1 MHLIRESIDEKVA
14 GMRLPQGSNPP
25 PLVSRFLSDVD
36 LLKQCRIDQ
45 YRGSGPGGQK
55 RNKTSN
61 AVRIVHLP
69 SGIEATGTED
79 RSLSVNKL
87 HAIRRL
93 RLKLATEMREVIDLS
108 RFEPPDWFLSI
119 RHENRI
125 EASFRHEYYPAIVG
139 LVLDLLKAMHG
150 NPSDVAVMLGVST
163 TAIVKLLEAEPQI
176 WTAANRIRAEMSLP
190 ALTHRR

>member
-1 MHLIRESIDEKVA
+1 MSSV
-14 GMRLPQGSNPP
+14 
-25 PLVSRFLSDVD
+25 RFLSETE
-36 LLKQCRIDQ
+36 LLKQCRVDH

-93 RLKLATEMREVIDLS
+93 RLKLATELREEIDAS

-125 EASFRHEYYPAIVG
+125 EASFRHEFYPGLIG
-139 LVLDLLKAMHG
+139 LVLDLLKVMKG

-163 TAIVKLLEAEPQI
+163 TATIKLLENEPQA